1 MTGAQ
6 LMKILDFIQ
15 KILIDEFKKVQQDE
29 GHHYISF
36 SLICQG
42 IEFLGACLDSEPFSA
57 KGLSAPRFRRAIYDL
72 FPTSYRKFNQGS
84 GRPFD
89 LYENLRCGLLHVILP
104 ESPLE
109 LIRRS
114 EKDKF
119 NSNHLE
125 VKEIRGAN
133 RLILVSEDLFDD
145 YEKACKK
152 IIVRMSGGRLRGWK
166 FVGDLLLT
174 QV

>member
-1 MTGAQ
+1 MR
-6 LMKILDFIQ
+6 IFDFIQ
-15 KILIDEFKKVQQDE
+15 KVLIDEFKKVQQDE

-36 SLICQG
+36 SLLCQG

-72 FPTSYRKFNQGS
+72 FPTSYRQFNQGS

-109 LIRRS
+109 LIRRT
-114 EKDKF
+114 EKAELDAH
-119 NSNHLE
+119 HLE
-125 VKEIRGAN
+125 VKEIRGMN
-133 RLILVSEDLFDD
+133 RLVLVSEDLFDD
-145 YEKACKK
+145 HEKACKE
-152 IIVRMSGGRLRGWK
+152 IIARIGDGRLRGWK

-174 QV
+174 QL